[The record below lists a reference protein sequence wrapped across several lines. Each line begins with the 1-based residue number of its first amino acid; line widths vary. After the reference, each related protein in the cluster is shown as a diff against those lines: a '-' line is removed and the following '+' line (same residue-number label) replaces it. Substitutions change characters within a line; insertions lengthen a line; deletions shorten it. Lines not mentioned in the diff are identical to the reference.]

1 MATVFKTAE
10 LGVNRPV
17 GGFDSH
23 TLPLFIF
30 GLQETRPRLLKVLN
44 VQSER
49 KKLTESIWFWIY
61 LFSTAGLIGLVIL
74 QGKFDTRQDLEEI
87 NFRARMQTYGE
98 GTATSFTTKTSPN
111 EQIVTLTPLY
121 ILFGLAFT
129 VSWIALWKQRILRKP
144 SQTSSENLTRHHHD
158 PPLSEER

>member
-1 MATVFKTAE
+1 MGSIPIHF
-10 LGVNRPV
+10 R
-17 GGFDSH
+17 FSSS
-23 TLPLFIF
+23 

-121 ILFGLAFT
+121 ILFGLTFT

-144 SQTSSENLTRHHHD
+144 SRTSSENITRHHHD

>member
-1 MATVFKTAE
+1 MEAHLVMATVFKTAE

-30 GLQETRPRLLKVLN
+30 GLQETRHRLLKVLN
-44 VQSER
+44 VQPER

-74 QGKFDTRQDLEEI
+74 QGKFDARQDLERSTSVLECKPTERVQPLR
-87 NFRARMQTYGE
+87 FRQKHLRMN
-98 GTATSFTTKTSPN
+98 K
-111 EQIVTLTPLY
+111 L
-121 ILFGLAFT
+121 
-129 VSWIALWKQRILRKP
+129 LR
-144 SQTSSENLTRHHHD
+144 
-158 PPLSEER
+158 